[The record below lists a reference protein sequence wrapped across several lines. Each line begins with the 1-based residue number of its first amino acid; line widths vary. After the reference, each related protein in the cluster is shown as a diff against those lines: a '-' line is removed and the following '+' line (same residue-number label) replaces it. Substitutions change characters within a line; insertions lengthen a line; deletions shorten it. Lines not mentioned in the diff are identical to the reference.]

1 MNVNENARHL
11 ARLALLA
18 GLCTAAP
25 LYAGA
30 VAAATSTKSVTVHFG
45 DLNLRS
51 EAGVQALYSRIQA
64 ATRVVCSPE
73 PAGDRLAMLRFK
85 ACRNE
90 ALSDAVTQ
98 VGSPALAAL
107 HRTKIGGAESARM
120 ASSTGAPIR
129 LAR

>member
-1 MNVNENARHL
+1 MNTNETARHL

-30 VAAATSTKSVTVHFG
+30 VAATPTQSVTVHFG
-45 DLNLRS
+45 DLNLQS
-51 EAGVQALYSRIQA
+51 DAGIRALYSRIQA

-73 PAGDRLAMLRFK
+73 PAGDRLAMLQFK
-85 ACRNE
+85 ACRSE
-90 ALSDAVTQ
+90 ALSNAVAQ

-107 HRTKIGGAESARM
+107 HRSKVGGAEPVRM
-120 ASSTGAPIR
+120 ASSSDAPIR
-129 LAR
+129 IAR

>member
-1 MNVNENARHL
+1 MNTNDTARHL

-30 VAAATSTKSVTVHFG
+30 VAAATPTQSVTVHFG
-45 DLNLRS
+45 DLNLHS

-64 ATRVVCSPE
+64 ATRVVCAPE
-73 PAGDRLAMLRFK
+73 PAGDRLAMLQFK
-85 ACRNE
+85 ACRGE
-90 ALSDAVTQ
+90 ALSNAVAQ

-107 HRTKIGGAESARM
+107 HRSKAGGAAPVRM
-120 ASSTGAPIR
+120 ASSAEAPIR
-129 LAR
+129 IAR